1 MKRIVSLALAASL
14 AAATTASAGAVS
26 DAAMEQE
33 PIIITEDPTGSI
45 GDAGKWL
52 MIGGALVL
60 VCVLVCEDSS
70 DDT

>member
-14 AAATTASAGAVS
+14 ALATTATAGQLGS
-26 DAAMEQE
+26 GIEEQE
-33 PIIITEDPTGSI
+33 PIIITTDPTGSI
-45 GDAGKWL
+45 GAAGKWL

-60 VCVLVCEDSS
+60 VCVLVCDQSS